1 MSVVNGNS
9 IVAPVSLVD
18 IRQIISGGAN
28 IGDLGTLITNGTINK
43 WAKYKPES
51 YKAMIYMSDD
61 NRKSNNY
68 GIVNIPYYSQVSD
81 MAKDVLANT
90 MANASNVS
98 SLNLRLD
105 AWSYKKPSGGENSPY
120 RMYDFVKYGDTSKGY
135 LSTAPAPIGTAT
147 ESDLEGS
154 LSDEVSIVF
163 DGNTAIDERVLRLKD
178 FMFEGVDVGKN
189 YLGLCLYDG
198 SKYFYVTQTVGY
210 DDDQD
215 IQIKDL
221 DSYGIFFR
229 SGKIFELFGSR
240 TLSVKAFV
248 FISTTPIDACT
259 TLTTQNQKFYPLYD
273 SLCDIKIT
281 AKSITATVTCQ
292 AWKTVSDTS
301 LITGMYGSVTVKNT
315 TGSNIY
321 ITNVT
326 AAFLT
331 SSGQALYTTT
341 MFDASPGTNVDAD
354 DSFELLN
361 KTLATQSVASANS
374 LSLATNVRFTIT
386 AVVGQATQ
394 QFIESATITTGLPRD

>member
-1 MSVVNGNS
+1 MSVSNG
-9 IVAPVSLVD
+9 IITAPVSIKDVQKVLGETSND
-18 IRQIISGGAN
+18 LATLCKSNN
-28 IGDLGTLITNGTINK
+28 INM

-68 GIVNIPYYSQVSD
+68 GIVNIPYYTQVVD

-98 SLNLRLD
+98 TLELYLD
-105 AWSYKKPSGGENSPY
+105 PWSYKKPTGGEDSPY
-120 RMYDFVKYGDTSKGY
+120 RMYDFVKYGDTSLGY

-163 DGNTAIDERVLRLKD
+163 DGNKVIDERVLRLKD
-178 FMFEGVDVGKN
+178 FKFEGVDIERN

-198 SKYFYVTQTVGY
+198 SKYFYITQTVGY

-215 IQIKDL
+215 VQIKDL

-240 TLSVKAFV
+240 KLSLKAFV

-259 TLTTQNQKFYPLYD
+259 TLTTQSQKFYPLYD
-273 SLCDIKIT
+273 SLCDITIT

-292 AWKTVSDTS
+292 AWKTMSGTI
-301 LITGMYGSVTVKNT
+301 LITGMYGSVTVENT

-326 AAFLT
+326 AEFLT
-331 SSGQALYTTT
+331 SSGQSLYTTT
-341 MFDASPGTNVDAD
+341 MHNASPGTYVDAGG
-354 DSFELLN
+354 SFALTN
-361 KTLATQSVASANS
+361 KTLATQSVVSANN
-374 LSLATNVRFTIT
+374 LDLATDVRFTVT
-386 AVVGQATQ
+386 AVVGQASQ
-394 QFIESATITTGLPRD
+394 QFIEAATITTGVPRD